1 MPWPTSIF
9 VSSPSPSSWSRAR
22 YTLARATPR
31 PPSRSFASISYA
43 DSAHDWW
50 SSRPMTAARAPPRR
64 KPASCSRASASSD
77 QAAAGWD
84 IARQRTFG
92 SVHDGQLILI
102 AGSLLAAGLLASLLA
117 GRVRVP
123 SLLLFLGVGMAIGS
137 DGLGWIDF
145 SDYRLARTI
154 GIVALA
160 LILFE
165 GGLTSGLLEIRAV
178 LPSAISL
185 AVVGT
190 VVTAV
195 VTGLAASSLFDL
207 STLEGLLLGAVLAST
222 DGAAIFALLRSSTL
236 ERKLASTLEAESGF
250 NDPMAV
256 LLVLGFIAWLQDPT
270 YGVVDML
277 GLLARQI
284 GIGLLVGAAVG
295 AGTVAALRRVRL
307 ATGGL
312 YPVASLA
319 AAALAFGG
327 ADTLHGSG
335 FLAVYLTGLAL
346 GTAGIPAQ
354 RTVTSFH
361 QGLAWVAQVVL
372 FLSLG
377 LLVFPSELGAIA
389 PKGTVLALV
398 VVLVARP
405 AAVWLSTAFFG
416 YTRAERTILAVAG
429 LRGAVPVVLATFPV
443 IADVEGSGELF
454 NIVFFA
460 VLISTVLQG
469 TSFEPLA
476 ERLAVTTR
484 EPALPRPL
492 AEGGTIRALGAE
504 VLEFPIGAGDAIA
517 GARVRDLALPREAV
531 VNVIVRGDEAIPPRG
546 STRLLAGD
554 ELHLLVRAESAG
566 DVTKLMRRWREGP
579 IGPAP
584 RPRPLPRGAATVL
597 SVRPYRDGMIDG
609 DLAHPRVI
617 VGEECVA
624 QLRIRR
630 DTPGA
635 LMALAD
641 GRYAVTGPLVVL
653 GSRRDLTQFA
663 TRRLRRLPPD
673 APERLWLQTVIG
685 AMASDLPE

>member
-1 MPWPTSIF
+1 
-9 VSSPSPSSWSRAR
+9 
-22 YTLARATPR
+22 
-31 PPSRSFASISYA
+31 
-43 DSAHDWW
+43 
-50 SSRPMTAARAPPRR
+50 
-64 KPASCSRASASSD
+64 
-77 QAAAGWD
+77 
-84 IARQRTFG
+84 
-92 SVHDGQLILI
+92 VHDGQLILI
-102 AGSLLAAGLLASLLA
+102 AGALLAAGLLASLLA

-123 SLLLFLGVGMAIGS
+123 SLILFLGVGMAIGS

-145 SDYRLARTI
+145 NDYPLARTI

-185 AVVGT
+185 AVIGT
-190 VVTAV
+190 VITAV
-195 VTGLAASSLFDL
+195 VTGLAAAWLFDL
-207 STLEGLLLGAVLAST
+207 STLEGLLMGAVLAST

-236 ERKLASTLEAESGF
+236 DRKLASTLEAESGF

-256 LLVLGFIAWLQDPT
+256 LLVLGFIAWLQQPS
-270 YGVVDML
+270 YGIVDML
-277 GLLARQI
+277 GLLGQQI
-284 GIGLLVGAAVG
+284 GIGLVAGALVGG
-295 AGTVAALRRVRL
+295 GTVAVLRRVSL
-307 ATGGL
+307 DTPGL

-346 GTAGIPAQ
+346 GTAGFPAQ

-377 LLVFPSELGAIA
+377 LLVFPSDLGGIA
-389 PKGTVLALV
+389 VQGTVLALV

-405 AAVWLSTAFFG
+405 AAVWLSTALFD
-416 YTRAERTILAVAG
+416 YTVAERAILTVAG

-443 IADVEGSGELF
+443 IAGVQGSGELF

-469 TSFEPLA
+469 ASFEPLA
-476 ERLAVTTR
+476 ERLGVTTR

-492 AEGGTIRALGAE
+492 AEAGTVRALGAE
-504 VLEFPIGAGDAIA
+504 VLEFPIGAADAIA
-517 GARVRDLALPREAV
+517 GARVRDLDLPREAV

-554 ELHLLVRAESAG
+554 ELHVLVRSEMAG
-566 DVTKLMRRWREGP
+566 ELTRLSRRWRDGP
-579 IGPAP
+579 IGPP
-584 RPRPLPRGAATVL
+584 QRPRRLPRGAATVL
-597 SVRPYRDGMIDG
+597 SVRPYRKGTVEG
-609 DLAHPRVI
+609 DLARPRG
-617 VGEECVA
+617 VGGQPAVA

-635 LMALAD
+635 LVALAD
-641 GRYAVTGPLVVL
+641 GRYALTGPLVVV

-663 TRRLRRLPPD
+663 TRRMRQLPRES
-673 APERLWLQTVIG
+673 PERPWLQNVIG

>member
-1 MPWPTSIF
+1 
-9 VSSPSPSSWSRAR
+9 
-22 YTLARATPR
+22 
-31 PPSRSFASISYA
+31 
-43 DSAHDWW
+43 
-50 SSRPMTAARAPPRR
+50 
-64 KPASCSRASASSD
+64 
-77 QAAAGWD
+77 
-84 IARQRTFG
+84 
-92 SVHDGQLILI
+92 VHDGQLILI
-102 AGSLLAAGLLASLLA
+102 AGALLAAGLLASLLA

-123 SLLLFLGVGMAIGS
+123 SLLLFLGLGMAIGS
-137 DGLGWIDF
+137 DGLGWIAFD
-145 SDYRLARTI
+145 DYELARTI

-165 GGLTSGLLEIRAV
+165 GGLTSGLFEIRAV
-178 LPSAISL
+178 LPSAVSL

-190 VVTAV
+190 VVTAA
-195 VTGLAASSLFDL
+195 VTGLAAAWLLDL
-207 STLEGLLLGAVLAST
+207 STLEGLLMGAVLAST
-222 DGAAIFALLRSSTL
+222 DGAAIFALLRNSTL
-236 ERKLASTLEAESGF
+236 ERKLASTLEAESGL

-256 LLVLGFIAWLQDPT
+256 LLVIGFIAWLQDPT
-270 YGVVDML
+270 YGLVDMV

-284 GIGLLVGAAVG
+284 SIGLAVGGLVGT
-295 AGTVAALRRVRL
+295 GTVWVLRRVRL
-307 ATGGL
+307 DTGGL

-377 LLVFPSELGAIA
+377 LLVFPSQLGEIA
-389 PKGTVLALV
+389 LEGTLIALIV
-398 VVLVARP
+398 VFVARP
-405 AAVWLSTAFFG
+405 AAVLAATPFAG
-416 YTRAERTILAVAG
+416 YTLAERTILAVAG

-443 IADVEGSGELF
+443 IAGVEGSSELF
-454 NIVFFA
+454 NVVFFA

-469 TSFEPLA
+469 ASFEPLA
-476 ERLAVTTR
+476 ERLGVTTR

-492 AEGGTIRALGAE
+492 AEAGTIRALGAE
-504 VLEFPIGAGDAIA
+504 VLEFPIGTSDAIA
-517 GARVRDLALPREAV
+517 GARVRDLDLPREAV
-531 VNVIVRGDEAIPPRG
+531 VNVIVRGSEAIPPRG

-554 ELHLLVRAESAG
+554 ELHLLVRAETAG
-566 DVTKLMRRWREGP
+566 EVTKLMRRWRDGP
-579 IGPAP
+579 IGPPP
-584 RPRPLPRGAATVL
+584 RPRRLPRGAATVFT
-597 SVRPYRDGMIDG
+597 VRPYREGIVDG
-609 DLAHPRVI
+609 DLARPRAVS
-617 VGEECVA
+617 GEPAVA

-635 LMALAD
+635 LVALAD
-641 GRYAVTGPLVVL
+641 GRYAVTGPLIVV
-653 GSRRDLTQFA
+653 GSRQDLTQFA

-673 APERLWLQTVIG
+673 APERPWLQNVIA

>member
-1 MPWPTSIF
+1 
-9 VSSPSPSSWSRAR
+9 
-22 YTLARATPR
+22 
-31 PPSRSFASISYA
+31 
-43 DSAHDWW
+43 
-50 SSRPMTAARAPPRR
+50 
-64 KPASCSRASASSD
+64 
-77 QAAAGWD
+77 
-84 IARQRTFG
+84 
-92 SVHDGQLILI
+92 VHDGQLILI
-102 AGSLLAAGLLASLLA
+102 AGALLAAGLLASLLA

-145 SDYRLARTI
+145 NDYPLARTI

-185 AVVGT
+185 AAIGT

-195 VTGLAASSLFDL
+195 VTGLAASWLFDL
-207 STLEGLLLGAVLAST
+207 TTLEGLLMGAVLAST
-222 DGAAIFALLRSSTL
+222 DGAAIFALLRGSTL

-256 LLVLGFIAWLQDPT
+256 LLVLGFIAWLQEPG
-270 YGVVDML
+270 YGIVDML
-277 GLLARQI
+277 GLLGQQI
-284 GIGLLVGAAVG
+284 GIGLVVGGLVG
-295 AGTVAALRRVRL
+295 AGTVAVLRRVRL
-307 ATGGL
+307 DTGGL

-346 GTAGIPAQ
+346 GSAGFPSQ

-361 QGLAWVAQVVL
+361 EGLAWVAQVVL

-377 LLVFPSELGAIA
+377 LLVFPSDLGGIA
-389 PKGTVLALV
+389 LQGTVLALGV
-398 VVLVARP
+398 VFVARP
-405 AAVWLSTAFFG
+405 VAVWLSTAFFG
-416 YTRAERTILAVAG
+416 YSIAERTILAVAG

-443 IADVEGSGELF
+443 IAGVERSGELF

-469 TSFEPLA
+469 ASFEPLA
-476 ERLAVTTR
+476 ERLGVTTR

-492 AEGGTIRALGAE
+492 AEAGTIRALGAE

-517 GARVRDLALPREAV
+517 GARVRDLDLPREAV
-531 VNVIVRGDEAIPPRG
+531 VNVIVRGEEAIPPRG

-554 ELHLLVRAESAG
+554 QLHVLVRSEMAGELHRL
-566 DVTKLMRRWREGP
+566 TRRWREGP
-579 IGPAP
+579 IGPPP
-584 RPRPLPRGAATVL
+584 RPRRLPRGAATVL
-597 SVRPYRDGMIDG
+597 SVRPYRAGIVEG
-609 DLAHPRVI
+609 DLARPRA
-617 VGEECVA
+617 VGGEAAVA

-635 LMALAD
+635 LVALAD
-641 GRYAVTGPLVVL
+641 GRYAVTGPLIVV
-653 GSRRDLTQFA
+653 GSRRDITQFG
-663 TRRLRRLPPD
+663 TRRLRRLPAD
-673 APERLWLQTVIG
+673 SPERLWLQTIIG

>member
-1 MPWPTSIF
+1 
-9 VSSPSPSSWSRAR
+9 
-22 YTLARATPR
+22 
-31 PPSRSFASISYA
+31 
-43 DSAHDWW
+43 
-50 SSRPMTAARAPPRR
+50 
-64 KPASCSRASASSD
+64 
-77 QAAAGWD
+77 
-84 IARQRTFG
+84 
-92 SVHDGQLILI
+92 VHVGQLILI

-123 SLLLFLGVGMAIGS
+123 SLLLFLGIGMAIGS
-137 DGLGWIDF
+137 DGLGWISFD
-145 SDYRLARTI
+145 DYELARTI

-165 GGLTSGLLEIRAV
+165 GGLTSGLFEIRPV

-190 VVTAV
+190 VATAA
-195 VTGLAASSLFDL
+195 VTGLAASWLFDL

-236 ERKLASTLEAESGF
+236 ERKLASTLEAESGL

-256 LLVLGFIAWLQDPT
+256 LLVIGFIAWLQEPG
-270 YGVVDML
+270 YGVADMAW
-277 GLLARQI
+277 LLVRQI
-284 GIGLLVGAAVG
+284 GIGLAVGAAVG
-295 AGTVAALRRVRL
+295 AGTIAILRRVRL
-307 ATGGL
+307 DTGGL
-312 YPVASLA
+312 YPVATLA
-319 AAALAFGG
+319 CAALAFGG

-335 FLAVYLTGLAL
+335 FLAVYIAGLML

-377 LLVFPSELGAIA
+377 LLVFPHELADIA
-389 PKGTVLALV
+389 VQGTVLALV
-398 VVLVARP
+398 VVFVARP
-405 AAVWLSTAFFG
+405 IAVWVATALAD
-416 YTRAERTILAVAG
+416 YTTAERTILTVAG

-443 IADVEGSGELF
+443 IAGVKESNELF

-460 VLISTVLQG
+460 VLISTVVQG
-469 TSFEPLA
+469 ASFEPLA
-476 ERLAVTTR
+476 HRLGVTTR

-492 AEGGTIRALGAE
+492 AESGTIRALGAE
-504 VLEFPIGAGDAIA
+504 VLEFPIGPGDAAA

-554 ELHLLVRAESAG
+554 ELHLLVRSESVG
-566 DVTKLMRRWREGP
+566 EVNRLMRRWRDGP
-579 IGPAP
+579 LGPPP
-584 RPRPLPRGAATVL
+584 RPARVPRGAATVL
-597 SVRPYRDGMIDG
+597 SIRPYREGIVDG
-609 DLAHPRVI
+609 DLAHPRA
-617 VGEECVA
+617 VGGAEAVA

-635 LMALAD
+635 LVALAD
-641 GRYAVTGPLVVL
+641 GRYAMTGPLIVV
-653 GSRRDLTQFA
+653 GSRRDITDFA
-663 TRRLRRLPPD
+663 TRRMRRLD
-673 APERLWLQTVIG
+673 RDSSERPWLQNVIG